1 MSEQIC
7 LLINPN
13 KHIQESKQIQSGRSN
28 ILRMSEVDYQAMQHM
43 LTNCRVG
50 VFVSLCRNGM
60 ASLIDAHLYLP
71 KHGVSN
77 TNHFNKAAVPEEYR
91 YYQSKCEI
99 VLSIETAKQR
109 RVCFG
114 YVGMGGDY
122 GNDPG
127 FLCGINNLDP
137 NNDRFSKSISGSFH
151 IGGDLDI

>member
-7 LLINPN
+7 LPTNPN
-13 KHIQESKQIQSGRSN
+13 KHIQESEQIQPGRSN
-28 ILRMSEVDYQAMQHM
+28 ILRMSEVNYQAMQHI

-60 ASLIDAHLYLP
+60 ASLIDAHLDLP
-71 KHGVSN
+71 EHGVSD
-77 TNHFNKAAVPEEYR
+77 TNRFHKAAISEECR
-91 YYQSKCEI
+91 YYQSKCKI
-99 VLSIETAKQR
+99 VFSIETAKQR

-114 YVGMGGDY
+114 YVGMGGGY